1 MAVLIDPPRWPA
13 HGRLWSH
20 LVSDRDLDELH
31 DLAARC
37 GIPRRA
43 FEGDHYDVPAELH
56 DVLVRAGAVPVEG
69 RDLLRRLVDSGL
81 RVPKR
86 RGEDVLHSARVH
98 DHLPGAGP
106 GRLDVVRS
114 RLPAP
119 RAAVHE
125 DLALQRDDDGR
136 VLLVREDGRWRLPAH
151 DGGAAAPV
159 GFVRHRLEGD
169 PGPAY
174 GHPRPWAYRQLHQ
187 VPAGSSSRTAGE
199 HRRVHPDEAVRLLG
213 ADPVRLLL
221 APERPAHRPGAPT
234 GAPT

>member
-31 DLAARC
+31 ELAASC

-69 RDLLRRLVDSGL
+69 RDLLRRLVAAGL

-86 RGEDVLHSARVH
+86 RGESVLHSERVH

-125 DLALQRDDDGR
+125 DLALVRAADGR
-136 VLLVREDGRWRLPAH
+136 VLLVREDGPWRLPAH
-151 DGGAAAPV
+151 DRGAAGPV
-159 GFVRHRLEGD
+159 GFIRHRLDGE

-174 GHPRPWAYRQLHQ
+174 RHPLPWAYRQLHEASA
-187 VPAGSSSRTAGE
+187 VPSSRLAGG
-199 HRRVHPDEAVRLLG
+199 HGWADPDEAVRLLAG
-213 ADPVRLLL
+213 DPVRLLL
-221 APERPAHRPGAPT
+221 GEARPAS
-234 GAPT
+234 

>member
-31 DLAARC
+31 ELAARC

-69 RDLLRRLVDSGL
+69 RDLLRRLVEGGL

-86 RGEDVLHSARVH
+86 RGESVLHSERVH
-98 DHLPGAGP
+98 DHLPGSGP
-106 GRLDVVRS
+106 GRLDVLRS

-125 DLALQRDDDGR
+125 DLVLVRAADGR
-136 VLLVREDGRWRLPAH
+136 VLLVRDVDRWRLPAP
-151 DGGAAAPV
+151 DGGAPADPV
-159 GFVRHRLEGD
+159 GFVRHRLDGE
-169 PGPAY
+169 PGPTY
-174 GHPRPWAYRQLHQ
+174 RHPRPWACRQLHGAPSAPTE
-187 VPAGSSSRTAGE
+187 VVSRPAE
-199 HRRVHPDEAVRLLG
+199 QRRWALPDEAHRLLG

-221 APERPAHRPGAPT
+221 APARPAH
-234 GAPT
+234 